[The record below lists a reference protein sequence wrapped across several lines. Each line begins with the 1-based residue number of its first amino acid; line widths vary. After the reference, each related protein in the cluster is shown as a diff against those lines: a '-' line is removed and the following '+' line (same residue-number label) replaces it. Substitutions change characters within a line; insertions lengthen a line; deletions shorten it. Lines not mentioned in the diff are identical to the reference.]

1 MAGKV
6 GELALDHVFWN
17 LVSSNPAFEQWLLAR
32 TKFGGRSLTL
42 VRDEKWHQR
51 WYRDPETGR
60 DSETDILLIFADPAN
75 GARYALH
82 IENKPDHGKWMTDQ
96 ARNYRRR
103 AFNRMEKWRYVDF
116 QTILMAPRG
125 FIERFPRDVAEF
137 VVVLSYEDIRSV
149 APEFGLVGV

>member
-32 TKFGGRSLTL
+32 TKFGGRSLKL

-82 IENKPDHGKWMTDQ
+82 IENKPDLASG
-96 ARNYRRR
+96 
-103 AFNRMEKWRYVDF
+103 
-116 QTILMAPRG
+116 
-125 FIERFPRDVAEF
+125 
-137 VVVLSYEDIRSV
+137 
-149 APEFGLVGV
+149 